1 MEFLRALFLHFKT
14 NLFIELFIIISLINL
29 IRSIEFRYPTALTLE
44 NKQIFVVHSLGID
57 IYHSSYSISTKIIEF
72 IQELSKSDLNKI
84 SISKYSS
91 GEIIVLIID
100 TIYIFDMNGQKL
112 ISYTL
117 TGTFNADYFSLTAH
131 KIIKEDNNTIF
142 NILTPLPY

>member
-14 NLFIELFIIISLINL
+14 NLFIELCIIISLINL